1 MSQLR
6 SEEIFNPVFAT
17 FPETGSTNQ
26 SDNNTAT
33 VGLSKDKLEDPQGN
47 SCSSSSSQSISSDYT
62 YSYDTIEA
70 PLPSTEAANHID
82 DTDDISSSLSSSHS
96 QYNSS
101 VGSNPRNLSWKSVTS
116 GSGELTSDVSCS
128 NISSSSGSD
137 DADSN
142 FQQSDNQELL
152 NDNFES
158 EKDNDQFS
166 SDGFETEN
174 SEGESSLAAVR
185 TFRKFVSQGSLDNSS
200 SRRTNR
206 LLIQSASYSRAQQQ
220 QQSSINSRNILN
232 IDQNQVQ
239 GRRLQNNGINIL
251 RRFDN
256 FLHRMSVRVSRY
268 HKELCIVFLV
278 FASGI
283 ASLRS
288 S

>member
-17 FPETGSTNQ
+17 YPETGSTNQ
-26 SDNNTAT
+26 SDNNTTT
-33 VGLSKDKLEDPQGN
+33 VGLSKEKAEDPQGN

-62 YSYDTIEA
+62 YPYDTIEA
-70 PLPSTEAANHID
+70 PFPSTETANRID
-82 DTDDISSSLSSSHS
+82 DTDDISSSLSSTQS

-101 VGSNPRNLSWKSVTS
+101 GSNPGNLSWKSVTS

-128 NISSSSGSD
+128 NISSSSGS

-200 SRRTNR
+200 SRRNNR
-206 LLIQSASYSRAQQQ
+206 LLIQSASYTRAQQQ
-220 QQSSINSRNILN
+220 PTTNSRNILN
-232 IDQNQVQ
+232 IDLNQVQ
-239 GRRLQNNGINIL
+239 DRRVQNNGINIL
-251 RRFDN
+251 RRLDN

>member
-17 FPETGSTNQ
+17 YPETGSTNQ
-26 SDNNTAT
+26 SDNNTTT
-33 VGLSKDKLEDPQGN
+33 VGLSKEKAEDPQGN

-62 YSYDTIEA
+62 YPYDTIEA
-70 PLPSTEAANHID
+70 PFPSTETANRID
-82 DTDDISSSLSSSHS
+82 DTDDISSSLSSTQS

-101 VGSNPRNLSWKSVTS
+101 VGSNPGNLSWKSVTS

-128 NISSSSGSD
+128 NISSSSGS

-200 SRRTNR
+200 SRRNNR
-206 LLIQSASYSRAQQQ
+206 LLIQSASYTRAQQQ
-220 QQSSINSRNILN
+220 PTTNSRNILN

-239 GRRLQNNGINIL
+239 GRRVQNNGINIL
-251 RRFDN
+251 RRLDN